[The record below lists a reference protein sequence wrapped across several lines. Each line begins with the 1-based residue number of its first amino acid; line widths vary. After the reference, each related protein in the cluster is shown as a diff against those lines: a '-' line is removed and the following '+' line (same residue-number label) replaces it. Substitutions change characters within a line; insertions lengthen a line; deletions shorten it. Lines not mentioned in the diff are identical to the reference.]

1 MPSQEVVNL
10 LFNKLLVSTIN
21 LSLIS
26 TKGILF
32 IVDSIEPITRE
43 SCRDEHDA
51 SRTEMEPYISTG
63 LHSVLYIV
71 THISLI
77 E

>member
-21 LSLIS
+21 LSTLS

-32 IVDSIEPITRE
+32 LVDSIEPITRE
-43 SCRDEHDA
+43 GCRDEYDE
-51 SRTEMEPYISTG
+51 SRTEMEPYIGTG
-63 LHSVLYIV
+63 L
-71 THISLI
+71 
-77 E
+77 